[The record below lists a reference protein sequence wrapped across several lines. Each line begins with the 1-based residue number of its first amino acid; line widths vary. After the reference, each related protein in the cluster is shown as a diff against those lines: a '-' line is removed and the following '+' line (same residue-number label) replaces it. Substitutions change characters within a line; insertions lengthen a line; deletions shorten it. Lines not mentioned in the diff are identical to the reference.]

1 MAKKENFW
9 TDKNVKTLT
18 NMWNK
23 GKTAA
28 DIAEALGGVTRN
40 AVIGKANR
48 LGLDKRP
55 SPIKKADK
63 SVAAAPKAKKKNE
76 KLVIH
81 GKKIVLAKEKSFS
94 ILDIK
99 EGMCRWP
106 FGDPKDD
113 DFHFCGRNVAV
124 EGCSYCEHHAE
135 EAYQVPTKRR

>member
-1 MAKKENFW
+1 MAKKDNFW

-18 NMWNK
+18 TMWNK

-48 LGLDKRP
+48 LELDKRP

-63 SVAAAPKAKKKNE
+63 VKSNPVRKETKVEAAVKRAADKRAN
-76 KLVIH
+76 
-81 GKKIVLAKEKSFS
+81 KSFS

-99 EGMCRWP
+99 ESMCRWP

-113 DFHFCGRNVAV
+113 DFNFCGKKAA
-124 EGCSYCEHHAE
+124 EDCSYCKEHSD

>member
-9 TDKNVKTLT
+9 TDKNVETLT
-18 NMWNK
+18 TMWSE

-48 LGLDKRP
+48 LGLEKRP
-55 SPIKKADK
+55 SPIKKTGATAEEK
-63 SVAAAPKAKKKNE
+63 TVTPVKTAKKNNSTSSDD
-76 KLVIH
+76 
-81 GKKIVLAKEKSFS
+81 KSFS

-106 FGDPKDD
+106 SGDPKED
-113 DFHFCGRNVAV
+113 DFHFCGKKAL
-124 EGCSYCEHHAE
+124 EGCSYCESHAS
-135 EAYQVPTKRR
+135 EAYQVPTRKR